1 MLARQTIIK
10 AVNEMVTSA
19 ARQGLPME
27 KILLFGSY
35 AKGTPH
41 EYSDVDLAVFSS
53 AFVENPH
60 ANIDMIQCAER
71 LPQMS
76 LRLYPL
82 VDFEEDPFVQEIK
95 KHAVV
100 LRDTTKFQ
108 EANST

>member
-1 MLARQTIIK
+1 
-10 AVNEMVTSA
+10 
-19 ARQGLPME
+19 
-27 KILLFGSY
+27 
-35 AKGTPH
+35 
-41 EYSDVDLAVFSS
+41 
-53 AFVENPH
+53 
-60 ANIDMIQCAER
+60 MIQCAER